1 MEPIYGDDFSEKR
14 NITMPEVPIELIYY
28 LNNPIAP
35 NWISLVLGVPL
46 RHSQHPSWKNLV
58 VELILRL
65 SGSAPLGLL
74 LIQVVPERNWYG
86 DEIVAAGGQVLVW
99 SETTNQKLVRL
110 AGYLPATEAR
120 SGLLRDLFRDEIAEM
135 GLLYIN
141 LLSES
146 DHAIRFFRVALET
159 DRFPPLYQGLLH
171 PEGDGAV
178 LEVNL
183 PEEKNLR
190 PTVTEL
196 SLRYGFRLRALQ
208 GRDWPR

>member
-1 MEPIYGDDFSEKR
+1 MSKSQVDLFYQVID
-14 NITMPEVPIELIYY
+14 
-28 LNNPIAP
+28 PIAP
-35 NWISLVLGVPL
+35 NWISLVLGVSL
-46 RHSQHPSWKNLV
+46 QQYRHPSWGELA
-58 VELILRL
+58 VELIQHL

-74 LIQVVPERNWYG
+74 LLQVEPERNWYE
-86 DEIVAAGGQVLVW
+86 DEIVASGGQVLIR

-146 DHAIRFFRVALET
+146 DEAIQFFQVASDT
-159 DRFPPLYQGLLH
+159 DMFPPLCQGLLH

-183 PEEKNLR
+183 PGEKDLL

>member
-1 MEPIYGDDFSEKR
+1 MSEA
-14 NITMPEVPIELIYY
+14 PIELIYE
-28 LNNPIAP
+28 LDDPVAP
-35 NWISLVLGVPL
+35 NWISFVLGVPL

-86 DEIVAAGGQVLVW
+86 DEIVAAGGQVLVC

-146 DHAIRFFRVALET
+146 DHAIQFFQVASET
-159 DRFPPLYQGLLH
+159 DRFPPLCRGLLH

-178 LEVNL
+178 LEINL
-183 PEEKNLR
+183 PGEKNLL

-196 SLRYGFRLRALQ
+196 GLRYGFRLRALQ
-208 GRDWPR
+208 GRGWPR